1 MKIAKKKST
10 YLIAYEVSEVL
21 GSVMT
26 RSPRYQEIAEDLR
39 RRLAAGEWPVGTT
52 LPGISDLQ
60 EEYEVPGLNTIRQAQ
75 RVLADQGL
83 LNPVQGRGTFVTA
96 LPGSPGDP
104 ATLKQALD
112 ELRVALAQTQ
122 TALTRVMSHLD

>member
-1 MKIAKKKST
+1 
-10 YLIAYEVSEVL
+10 
-21 GSVMT
+21 MT

-75 RVLADQGL
+75 RMLADEGL

-104 ATLKQALD
+104 ASLKQALD

>member
-1 MKIAKKKST
+1 
-10 YLIAYEVSEVL
+10 
-21 GSVMT
+21 MT

-52 LPGISDLQ
+52 VPGISDLQ
-60 EEYEVPGLNTIRQAQ
+60 QEYEVPGLNTIRQAQ
-75 RVLADQGL
+75 RVLADEGL

-122 TALTRVMSHLD
+122 KALTRVMSHLD

>member
-1 MKIAKKKST
+1 MAS
-10 YLIAYEVSEVL
+10 
-21 GSVMT
+21 G
-26 RSPRYQEIAEDLR
+26 PRYQEIANDLR

-60 EEYEVPGLNTIRQAQ
+60 EEYDVSGLNTIRQAQ
-75 RVLADQGL
+75 RVLADEGL

-96 LPGSPGDP
+96 LPGPPGDP

-122 TALTRVMSHLD
+122 TALTRVMRHLD